1 MEKIKNLKMNEE
13 TIMSLIKEYK
23 DEPKLMFKLIKSKL
37 NKDLATKILFSLFT
51 DEYKEQLTLLEK
63 QVKRDTRKIEKE
75 SKWKLVDRREF
86 IKYYEDIDHTCKA
99 IRIFSEFLPTR
110 GASCDVTPEYVKR
123 EIWFYNWFY
132 FSLKRLGSNL
142 YDEEIAIENAIRLGL
157 KNPEDYDLAVAL
169 ADYVNLS
176 KYIPKEKEKQL
187 IK

>member
-63 QVKRDTRKIEKE
+63 QVKKDTRKIEKE
-75 SKWKLVDRREF
+75 SKWKLVDRKRF
-86 IKYYEDIDHTCKA
+86 IHQPKDGELCEVERT
-99 IRIFSEFLPTR
+99 FQMFLPTR
-110 GASCDVTPEYVKR
+110 GAGLGEISKKVKS
-123 EIWFYNWFY
+123 EIWFHNWFE
-132 FSLKRLGSNL
+132 FALNRLGSNL
-142 YDEEIAIENAIRLGL
+142 CDEEIVIENAIRLGL